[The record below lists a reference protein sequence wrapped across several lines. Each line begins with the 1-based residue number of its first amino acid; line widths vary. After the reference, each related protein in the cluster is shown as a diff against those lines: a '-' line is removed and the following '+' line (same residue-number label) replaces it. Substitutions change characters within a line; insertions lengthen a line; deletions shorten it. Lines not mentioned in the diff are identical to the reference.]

1 MEDLVTLQIIVKDS
15 PQTKNKNNKN
25 LFKFLN
31 LNYQEIIQSNY
42 YIRLTLLNK
51 QNYKSIPSNI
61 KNTPALINLSNN
73 HIEIG
78 TYNIINY
85 LITLCEGSPYDE
97 VQQTSNEGHQTSNES
112 QQRSNEVQHTSN
124 LTNDSS
130 VNDIHDFLLNEA
142 LTDDTLEEPIDLNR
156 VKDKENKYKLK
167 QEQQKSTNLK
177 LKNSMMQT
185 FKNNHQ
191 NKNGSI
197 DNLPREEKKI
207 YDNKEL
213 TPTIPISEYMSD
225 DKDLEKF
232 WQNMDETT

>member
-97 VQQTSNEGHQTSNES
+97 VQQTSNES

>member
-177 LKNSMMQT
+177 LN
-185 FKNNHQ
+185 
-191 NKNGSI
+191 I
-197 DNLPREEKKI
+197 
-207 YDNKEL
+207 
-213 TPTIPISEYMSD
+213 
-225 DKDLEKF
+225 
-232 WQNMDETT
+232 

>member
-42 YIRLTLLNK
+42 YIRLTSLNK

-185 FKNNHQ
+185 FRNNHQ

>member
-185 FKNNHQ
+185 FRNNHQ